1 MSGGEKKSDGENIE
15 KRRWFISELAG
26 VPSSFA
32 LMGEFGS
39 VDAGISSWKSLP
51 APYFTY
57 DRARFTFYTHT
68 YTNSLEEEKE
78 DTGERKKK
86 KTTDKWKEKRTRTF
100 LDGTDGQGEGKN
112 IKANKRIWV
121 FCLSFCVLVLF
132 SLLFSARVLHDRRT
146 RNYMHDTFE
155 YFL

>member
-1 MSGGEKKSDGENIE
+1 VSGGERKKKGRRSDGGNI
-15 KRRWFISELAG
+15 KRRRWFISELAG
-26 VPSSFA
+26 GPSSFA

-68 YTNSLEEEKE
+68 YTHSLEEEKE
-78 DTGERKKK
+78 DMGGGGK
-86 KTTDKWKEKRTRTF
+86 KTTDKWKEKRTQTF
-100 LDGTDGQGEGKN
+100 FWGGLMGREEGKN

-121 FCLSFCVLVLF
+121 FCLSFLCVSVLF
-132 SLLFSARVLHDRRT
+132 SLLFSARVFTT
-146 RNYMHDTFE
+146 R
-155 YFL
+155 